1 MTNGVVIGRLAAV
14 EPGHIVLEGPIGS
27 IRIMAPA
34 AVSAAT
40 FPIGC
45 NLTISVHQDGN
56 AVIAKSISRDDD

>member
-1 MTNGVVIGRLAAV
+1 
-14 EPGHIVLEGPIGS
+14 
-27 IRIMAPA
+27 MAP

-45 NLTISVHQDGN
+45 NLTVSVHQDGN

>member
-1 MTNGVVIGRLAAV
+1 MKNGVVIGRLAAV

-34 AVSAAT
+34 VSAAT

-45 NLTISVHQDGN
+45 NLTVSVHQDGN